1 MPNSSSWAFLLSDPT
16 HPAEGVEIAPAV
28 FSFRAVTRPA
38 SGRLTLT
45 VHIDAVGGAL
55 MMVACVVG
63 YFVYKH
69 TRQGPL
75 GKGDI
80 VGAIVCG
87 TSVLTALVL
96 ILGGDHSEVQLP
108 EPGLSGVPST
118 SSSPASSSGHQGV
131 DPSASP

>member
-1 MPNSSSWAFLLSDPT
+1 M
-16 HPAEGVEIAPAV
+16 
-28 FSFRAVTRPA
+28 
-38 SGRLTLT
+38 T